1 MYGEILKMNTIFS
14 LPFRIFRIVSSFVD
28 FLPLPTFYYMS
39 EQKEDDKK
47 EKKKTP
53 SKELKPAEKRI
64 RKYLKIFWALVL
76 TPFLLIFLLVFM
88 VSMGWF
94 GELPNIAE
102 LQNPKLNLATEIISS
117 DGKILGKYYAENRVN
132 VKYKDLSPYLVNGLI
147 ATEDARFEEHSGI
160 DLRGLFRV
168 FFRTVIG
175 GDQSGGGGSTLS
187 QQLAKMLFPREKN
200 QSKIRLAMRKIKEW
214 IIAARL
220 EKQYTKEEILTMYI
234 NKFDFVNLAVGIK
247 SASTIYFNTT
257 PDSLKA
263 EQAAMLVGMCK
274 NPALF
279 NPLRRPDATLQ
290 RRNVVLS
297 QMVKY
302 GYLSE
307 QKFDSLKT
315 LPLGINFQPED
326 HNLGLAPYLREY
338 LRDDFMKKWCDAN
351 PKPDGTKYDVYR
363 DGLKIYTTIDSR
375 MQHYAELAVEQH
387 MKEVQEKFFKE
398 CKQKKNAPF
407 DWRVS
412 KDEISA
418 MMISAMHRSDRFRT
432 LKSQGMKEEEIK
444 KNFNTP
450 VPMRVF
456 SWKGEFDTTMS
467 PWDSIRYYKHFLQ
480 AGFMSMDPHTG
491 YIKAWVGG
499 INYKHFKY
507 DHVNKHATRQVG
519 STFKPFV
526 YALAIMEGWTPCQK
540 IPNVPVTFEMPNQP
554 PWTPANSSEEKYN
567 GKMVTMQF
575 ALALSIN
582 WVTAYIMK
590 QFGPEPVVQLARRL
604 GITAPMDAVPSLC
617 LGSADISVYEM
628 TGAMSAFA
636 NKGTWIE
643 PVFVTRIEDKHGRVL
658 ADFRPKTEEVMDE
671 EKAYVALQL
680 MKGVVQYGTGV
691 RLRYKFKLMQ
701 PMAGKTGTTQNHSDG
716 WFMGITPDLVSGC
729 WVGGEDRSIHFST
742 INEGQGAAMA
752 LPIFAL
758 YMQKVYAD
766 KKINLYPGEFEKPV
780 GKINV
785 EMDCDKYNKEMEAGN
800 GGEGD
805 KISDEEIF

>member
-1 MYGEILKMNTIFS
+1 
-14 LPFRIFRIVSSFVD
+14 
-28 FLPLPTFYYMS
+28 MS
-39 EQKEDDKK
+39 EQNQEDKK
-47 EKKKTP
+47 EKKKLP
-53 SKELKPAEKRI
+53 SKKLK
-64 RKYLKIFWALVL
+64 KYLLIFWALVFV
-76 TPFLLIFLLVFM
+76 PFIAIFAIVFM

-94 GELPNIAE
+94 GELPNVAE

-132 VKYKDLSPYLVNGLI
+132 VKYKELSPYLVNGLV
-147 ATEDARFEEHSGI
+147 ATEDARFYDHSGV

-187 QQLAKMLFPREKN
+187 QQLAKMLFPREKK
-200 QSKIRLAMRKIKEW
+200 QSKVRLAMRKIKEW

-220 EKQYTKEEILTMYI
+220 EQQYTKEEILTMYI

-247 SASTIYFNTT
+247 SASKIYFNTT

-279 NPLRRPDATLQ
+279 NPQRRPDTTLQ

-297 QMVKY
+297 QMEKY
-302 GYLSE
+302 KYIT
-307 QKFDSLKT
+307 QHQYDSLKK
-315 LPLGINFQPED
+315 LPLSINFQPED

-338 LRDDFMKKWCDAN
+338 LRDDFMRKWCEAN
-351 PKPDGTKYDVYR
+351 PKPDGTKYNVYR

-375 MQHYAELAVEQH
+375 MQRYAEQAMEEH
-387 MKEVQEKFFKE
+387 MKEIQRNFFKE

-407 DWRVS
+407 DYRLT
-412 KDEISA
+412 KEEIKSI
-418 MMISAMHRSDRFRT
+418 MNSSVHRSDRYHA
-432 LKSQGMKEEEIK
+432 LKAQGLSPEEIE

-450 VPMRVF
+450 VPMTVF
-456 SWKGEFDTTMS
+456 SWKGEIDTTMT
-467 PWDSIRYYKHFLQ
+467 PMDSIRYYKHYLQ
-480 AGFMSMDPHTG
+480 AGFMSVDPHTG

-507 DHVNKHATRQVG
+507 DHVQPGPDRGRQVG

-526 YALAIMEGWTPCQK
+526 YALAIMEGWSPCQK
-540 IPNVPVTFEMPNQP
+540 IPNVPVTFELPNQP
-554 PWTPANSSEEKYN
+554 PWTPQNSSEKEFN
-567 GKMVTMQF
+567 GKMVTLQF

-604 GITAPMDAVPSLC
+604 GITSPLDPVPSLC

-628 TGAMSAFA
+628 TGAMASFA

-643 PVFVTRIEDKHGRVL
+643 PIFVTRIEDKHGRVL
-658 ADFRPKTEEVMDE
+658 ADFRPRTEEVMSE
-671 EKAYVALQL
+671 EKAYVMIQL

-691 RLRYKFKLMQ
+691 RLRYKYKLTQ

-716 WFMGITPDLVSGC
+716 WYMGITPDLVSGC
-729 WVGGEDRSIHFST
+729 WVGGEDRGIHFST
-742 INEGQGAAMA
+742 LNEGQGAAMA
-752 LPIFAL
+752 LPIFGL
-758 YMQKVYAD
+758 YMQKIYAD
-766 KKINLYPGEFEKPV
+766 KRINLYQGEFEKPTK
-780 GKINV
+780 KISV
-785 EMDCDKYNKEMEAGN
+785 EMDCDKYNKEMESGKDN
-800 GGEGD
+800 GGN
-805 KISDEEIF
+805 SDDEKF